1 MYKQRTAALST
12 LCIVIVDC
20 DKRASRREVDWK
32 RLVGEGTGEKWE
44 AREYIGIFFFLDREA
59 TL

>member
-1 MYKQRTAALST
+1 M
-12 LCIVIVDC
+12 VIVHG
-20 DKRASRREVDWK
+20 DKRASRREVAWK

-44 AREYIGIFFFLDREA
+44 AREYWDIFFLDREA